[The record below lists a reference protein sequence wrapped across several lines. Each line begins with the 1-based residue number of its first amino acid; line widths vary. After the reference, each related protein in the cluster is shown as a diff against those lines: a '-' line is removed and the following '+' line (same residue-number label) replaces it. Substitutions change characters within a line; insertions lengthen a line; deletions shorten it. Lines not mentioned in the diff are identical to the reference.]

1 MSFNETNINA
11 VMIIEIL
18 GRPPEHLLETL
29 KKLVEEMGNE
39 KDVEIVSKEIR
50 EPVLVKDS
58 KDFYTTFAEIEVKVS
73 EISRLVFLM
82 FKYMPSHL
90 EIISPENVSLKNNSF
105 NEIFNE
111 LLRRL
116 HSYDEIARVLQV
128 ENQKLAI
135 ELRELKGKPQ
145 EGKDSKKISP
155 KKIQN
160 TSSKKGKKFKK
171 N

>member
-29 KKLVEEMGNE
+29 KKLVEEMGKE
-39 KDVEIVSKEIR
+39 KDVELVSEEIR
-50 EPVLVKDS
+50 EPVLIKDQ

-116 HSYDEIARVLQV
+116 HSYDEIARVMQV

-135 ELRELKGKPQ
+135 KLRELEGKSK
-145 EGKDSKKISP
+145 EGKDSEKTSP
-155 KKIQN
+155 TKTKNIK
-160 TSSKKGKKFKK
+160 SKKGKK
-171 N
+171 